1 MIEAISEFLD
11 FLSSEKAFSKNSY
24 SAYQHD
30 LEQFNNFLIIKKY
43 SYKDLSLKELREFF
57 AWLRKEEITSRT
69 LSRKLSVIRQFYK
82 FLLRDKK
89 ILKDPSELMMIV
101 RENKKL
107 PQYLSIED
115 VDKLLESLPI
125 KSKSEIFEKAF
136 LELWYATGLRVSEI
150 ISIKVSDID
159 WQEKTVKVTGKR
171 GKERIIPIHDRAIE
185 WCLKYKNFRPV
196 DAELFFTNNRGKPIT
211 RQAAWKLLKDRALK
225 AGIDKKI
232 WPHLIRHT
240 FATHVLQGGADLRA
254 VQELLG
260 HQSIQTTEI
269 YTHLDIE
276 NLKVMQLK
284 YHPRS

>member
-1 MIEAISEFLD
+1 MTEAISEFLD
-11 FLSSEKAFSKNSY
+11 FLSSERAFSKNSY

-30 LEQFNNFLIIKKY
+30 LEQFSNFLAIKKY
-43 SYKDLSLKELREFF
+43 SFKDLSLKELREFF
-57 AWLRKEEITSRT
+57 SWLRKEELSSQT

-89 ILKDPSELMMIV
+89 ILKDPSELMMIT

-115 VDKLLESLPI
+115 VDKLLESLPT
-125 KSKSEIFEKAF
+125 KSKPEIFEKAF

-150 ISIKVSDID
+150 ISIKVNDID
-159 WQEKTVKVTGKR
+159 WEEKTVKVTGKR
-171 GKERIIPIHDRAIE
+171 GKERIIPVHDRAIE
-185 WCLKYKNFRPV
+185 WCLKYKSFRPV
-196 DAELFFTNNRGKPIT
+196 DAELFFTNKRAKPIT

-225 AGIDKKI
+225 AGIAKKI